1 MKLAV
6 ETKVKTSK
14 IVVKL
19 DILWVVSI
27 KIKAFV
33 VDKIYTLTNPATSLR
48 KSGGA
53 IAPPAPLVPTPML
66 LDHLICEHDTHFDAD
81 SSIVIMEFMLVLPS
95 ELIQRGSI
103 TVSD

>member
-19 DILWVVSI
+19 DVLWMVSI
-27 KIKAFV
+27 KIKASLAFV
-33 VDKIYTLTNPATSLR
+33 VDKIYALANPATSLR

-53 IAPPAPLVPTPML
+53 IAPPAPPVPTPM
-66 LDHLICEHDTHFDAD
+66 
-81 SSIVIMEFMLVLPS
+81 SSMSQQSGS
-95 ELIQRGSI
+95 EVHVYRY
-103 TVSD
+103 